1 MEIGRLALWCKR
13 NPVSGLLSAVGVLL
27 LGCSLQSAA
36 IAPSAPLSDYSRQ
49 SWTVENGLPQTNI
62 QSVVQTRN
70 GFLWLGTE
78 AGLVRFDGVEFVTFN
93 RNSSPELPG
102 NDIRCLLASRDGT
115 LWIGTN
121 AGLARWRDGRIIA
134 LTQPRNIAG
143 HAIRGLAQN
152 NDGLIWILTDGGL
165 AVLDGTGAVTVRATF
180 PDNSFTSIVSAG
192 MGALWATAPNRLAI
206 YQDGRWTGESGAIP
220 QEEIRFAAPL
230 SKDLIAL
237 ARQKNVQIL
246 RRDPAHRIGEHV
258 VAQLALGVDL
268 PPGRVQ
274 TMLADREGSLW
285 IGTSAGLARWSGG
298 KLEQFPMTDPL
309 ATASVLSL
317 TEDREGNLWV
327 GTESSLDVLR
337 DRRFRIIDQRRG
349 LPSGAINTL
358 TGSADGALW
367 VGTQEDGVYVLQRGT
382 SGEWKAAR
390 VYTVKSGLTSDV
402 ILSIAAASNGDVWV
416 GTPDGLNRIHG
427 GSVRTFTS
435 ADGLPDDF
443 IRSLLADSDGTLW
456 VGTRR
461 GLVHCFVS
469 NGGGSLGHIEVF
481 AQANGLGNSLV
492 GAISRDTNGD
502 LWVATLTGLS
512 RLRNKIVTNFTTVD
526 GLSSNVV
533 TALLPRADGR
543 LLIGTEASGW
553 EEWDGHRFLTRPD
566 GDLAG
571 ESIHAIVDDDQG
583 HLWFATGRGIARASC
598 AGSTANSASICSQWM
613 QFGMADGLPSEETG
627 GIGHPV
633 AWRAHDGSL
642 WFATAKG
649 LVEVDPGHFSVNT
662 LPPPVALE
670 RFLVDDIDQ
679 STGQLASKLQVP
691 AGHSQFEF
699 DYAGLSFMAPQKV
712 RYRYRL
718 EGFDRTWTEAGT
730 RRATYYTN
738 IPPGHY
744 TFRVQAA
751 NNDGVWNTDGAS
763 FKFELLP
770 HYYQTI
776 WFYLLLLVVL
786 ATAVMLVVRQR
797 LRYAEQR
804 HQMVL
809 AERTRIAREI
819 HDTLAQGYV
828 GVSIQ
833 LEILAELL
841 RQDDK
846 EAAMQQLDRAREDV
860 HQGLA
865 DARQSIWALR
875 TQSEEANN
883 LPIQLRQLVD
893 AAAKIGLAAQFN
905 VSGAYREL
913 PPAMEREVFRVAQ
926 EAIQN
931 ARKHSGADL
940 LSVELS
946 YGLQD
951 IALEVRDNGR
961 GGATDYSV
969 RADSQHFGLTGM
981 KERAAAIGGTLAIES
996 PPGAGTRIRLTA
1008 PAR

>member
-1 MEIGRLALWCKR
+1 MEIGRLALCCKR
-13 NPVSGLLSAVGVLL
+13 NPVSGLLSAIGVLL

-36 IAPSAPLSDYSRQ
+36 IAPSAPLPDYSRQ
-49 SWTVENGLPQTNI
+49 SWTMENGLPRTNI
-62 QSVVQTRN
+62 QSVVQTQD

-78 AGLVRFDGVEFVTFN
+78 AGLVRFDGVEFVTFD

-102 NDIRCLLASRDGT
+102 DDIRCLLASRDGA

-121 AGLARWRDGRIIA
+121 AGLARWRDGRMIA

-143 HAIRGLAQN
+143 RAIRGLAQN

-165 AVLDGTGAVTVRATF
+165 AVLDGTRTVTVGAAF
-180 PDNSFTSIVSAG
+180 PDNSFTSIVSDG

-206 YQDGRWTGESGAIP
+206 YQGGRWTGESGAIP

-246 RRDPAHRIGEHV
+246 RRDPAHPTGEHV
-258 VAQLALGVDL
+258 VAQLAPGVDL

-349 LPSGAINTL
+349 LSSGAINTL
-358 TGSADGALW
+358 IGSTDGALW
-367 VGTQEDGVYVLQRGT
+367 VGTQEDGVNVLRRGT

-390 VYTVKSGLTSDV
+390 VYTVKNGLTSDV

-443 IRSLLADSDGTLW
+443 IRSLLVDSDGTLW

-512 RLRNKIVTNFTTVD
+512 RLRDKIVTNFTAAN

-533 TALLPRADGR
+533 TALLPRPDGK

-553 EEWDGHRFLTRPD
+553 EEWDGHRFLAPRE

-598 AGSTANSASICSQWM
+598 AGSAADSASTCSQWM
-613 QFGMADGLPSEETG
+613 RFGMADGLPAAEIG
-627 GIGHPV
+627 GIGHPL
-633 AWRAHDGSL
+633 ALRTHDGSL

-649 LVEVDPGHFSVNT
+649 LVEIDPAQFFVNT
-662 LPPPVALE
+662 LPPPVSLE
-670 RFLVDDIDQ
+670 RLVVDDIDQ
-679 STGQLASKLQVP
+679 PLALTGSQLRVP
-691 AGHSQFEF
+691 AGHSHFEF
-699 DYAGLSFMAPQKV
+699 DYAGLSFVAPQKV

-718 EGFDRTWTEAGT
+718 EGFDGTWIEAGT
-730 RRATYYTN
+730 RRAAYYTN

-751 NNDGVWNTDGAS
+751 NNDGMWNTDGTS
-763 FKFELLP
+763 FEFELRP

-776 WFYLLLLVVL
+776 WFYVLFLIVL
-786 ATAVMLVVRQR
+786 AAVVMLALRQK

-804 HQMVL
+804 YELVL

-828 GVSIQ
+828 GFSIQ

-841 RQDDK
+841 RQGNK
-846 EAAMQQLDRAREDV
+846 ESIVQQLDRTRKDV
-860 HQGLA
+860 RRGLA

-875 TQSEEANN
+875 TQSEEAND
-883 LPIQLRQLVD
+883 LPVQLRQLVD
-893 AAAKIGLAAQFN
+893 AAAKNGLAAQFN
-905 VSGAYREL
+905 VSGAYRGL
-913 PPAMEREVFRVAQ
+913 PAEMEREVFRVAQ

-946 YGLQD
+946 YGLHD
-951 IALEVRDNGR
+951 IALEVTDNGW
-961 GGATDYSV
+961 GGATD
-969 RADSQHFGLTGM
+969 RAVGRDSQHFGLTGM
-981 KERAAAIGGTLAIES
+981 KERATVIGGTLTIES
-996 PPGAGTRIRLTA
+996 KPGGGTRIRLSA